1 MFRDTRDT
9 TLRHSVSV
17 PHSTPRIH
25 TIHARRVCSIT
36 AHSNISCPHEGPP
49 RREAPPLCVSRKQE
63 RGSMLYWPR
72 PAAQPLSCIHLYSLL
87 ASLASASVIH
97 SLERSSAMASSAGDS
112 PSL

>member
-25 TIHARRVCSIT
+25 TIHARLVCSVT
-36 AHSNISCPHEGPP
+36 AHSNISCLHEGPP

-63 RGSMLYWPR
+63 RGN
-72 PAAQPLSCIHLYSLL
+72 ALL
-87 ASLASASVIH
+87 AP
-97 SLERSSAMASSAGDS
+97 AGGPALVVHPLVLLVGLLGLGVGD
-112 PSL
+112 PLLGEVVGDGELGG